1 MTRRDPVSRISDIG
15 DPSHE
20 QAKELDERAAEVC
33 DAGASESD
41 GQSVGRRGGE
51 NAPSGRAQRDRS
63 HRHAAAPRPPLAWLD
78 AIRANIE
85 DQYPRSRATEV
96 ALADLGYALAS
107 GQSTKTSSADQSLAS
122 PGWFIGPRRSGAN
135 AAATSLPPRTGAWAV
150 YPPQNPIMS
159 FCNAD
164 TSANP
169 RAAAA
174 PLSPPY
180 CRASAETLW
189 P

>member
-63 HRHAAAPRPPLAWLD
+63 HRHAAAPPPPLGLARGD
-78 AIRANIE
+78 PRKHRG
-85 DQYPRSRATEV
+85 QYPWSRATEV
-96 ALADLGYALAS
+96 GLADLRQAVA
-107 GQSTKTSSADQSLAS
+107 
-122 PGWFIGPRRSGAN
+122 
-135 AAATSLPPRTGAWAV
+135 SLPAFV
-150 YPPQNPIMS
+150 
-159 FCNAD
+159 
-164 TSANP
+164 
-169 RAAAA
+169 
-174 PLSPPY
+174 PLH
-180 CRASAETLW
+180 
-189 P
+189 